1 MPVGLDHPQ
10 ELLKING
17 IRLSVG
23 SAGIYSKKRND
34 IALMEISLDSVV
46 SAAFTKNHFCA
57 APVRISKSNLNHCL
71 VNSICLS
78 FYLENFFLI
87 LIRFFGLIKF
97 FNDPILVFISK
108 NDGPEDFI
116 NFLIVDL

>member
-1 MPVGLDHPQ
+1 MSVGLDHPQ

-57 APVRISKSNLNHCL
+57 AL
-71 VNSICLS
+71 
-78 FYLENFFLI
+78 FTI
-87 LIRFFGLIKF
+87 LLCSSGLAATIDSCSGF
-97 FNDPILVFISK
+97 S
-108 NDGPEDFI
+108 
-116 NFLIVDL
+116 